1 MNVTNISLL
10 RKSLFSS
17 IDNVIEFNEA
27 ITVNTKKGNAIIIS
41 QEEYDSLLETV
52 YLMSTTGL
60 LNKIKEGEK
69 EDKDKMKVYN
79 PDEEW

>member
-10 RKSLFSS
+10 RKNLFAS
-17 IDNVIEFNEA
+17 IDNVIEFNES

-60 LNKIKEGEK
+60 LDKIKEGEK
-69 EDKDKMKVYN
+69 EDKEKMKVYN